1 MKALLEKKSCS
12 TCASVFDPLS
22 ARMADDIGFDI
33 GILGGSVVSLTTL
46 GAPDIYLLT
55 LSELVDQAKR
65 VCTASNLP
73 IIVDGDNGYG
83 NALNVRRMMEEL
95 EYAGAAAVTIE
106 DTVLPRNY
114 DDPELTLVSIEE
126 NKTKLKMALQARTD
140 PNFSIL
146 ARTHAMNSQ
155 SLDELVTRIKAY
167 SSVGVDG
174 ICVFGLSEKEK
185 LMLIAEV
192 TDLPIMLITYGDV
205 DLGTPETLAK
215 QNVRI
220 HMKGHH
226 AYEAS
231 VKATYQSLMAL
242 YSNDR
247 DYQVDESAKDLIAHY
262 SQAQKYTDLTSTVAG

>member
-1 MKALLEKKSCS
+1 MKALLEEKNCS

-55 LSELVDQAKR
+55 LNELVDQAKR

-83 NALNVRRMMEEL
+83 NALNVMRMVEEL

-140 PNFSIL
+140 PDFSIL

-205 DLGTPETLAK
+205 DLGTPADLAK

-247 DYQVDESAKDLIAHY
+247 DYQADESAKDLIAHY
-262 SQAQKYTDLTSTVAG
+262 SQNQRYMDLISTQVS